1 MSSEDQFTSIQWDRD
16 DGENT
21 NNTPTDT
28 TIKSKSSKSKKSKNH
43 HLRKRM
49 GIKYLLC
56 QLLKLLMLM
65 IQ

>member
-28 TIKSKSSKSKKSKNH
+28 TIKSKVF
-43 HLRKRM
+43 
-49 GIKYLLC
+49 
-56 QLLKLLMLM
+56 
-65 IQ
+65 

>member
-28 TIKSKSSKSKKSKNH
+28 TIKSKSSKSKNLKNH
-43 HLRKRM
+43 HLRKEWE
-49 GIKYLLC
+49 
-56 QLLKLLMLM
+56 
-65 IQ
+65 